1 MGRTASWS
9 DSIGYRIDQST
20 DTFWGEPIKIGS
32 LRNFQ
37 FCLSP
42 DGQPTDP
49 VNHYHHQ
56 LRFCWNHKGL
66 KNFFLGHLLCVLLKE
81 EISFYVIKV
90 QRLSFPCKRESRLVP
105 VKTGNQYLKKPWI
118 PRIKCGASSAFAGMT
133 KGSKISYSFVLDF
146 ACLPCLPQAGILK
159 FGFILSH
166 GIYHGK
172 QIQKALF
179 SSEQFLLWLDIRE
192 ESWPPLL
199 RSEASLKS
207 PLPFYDRTIR
217 SPPCPN
223 PENGRSSRASAWR
236 CPYQTSANP
245 LLW

>member
-90 QRLSFPCKRESRLVP
+90 QRYLSWKTNSETSFLFGAVP
-105 VKTGNQYLKKPWI
+105 SVAGY
-118 PRIKCGASSAFAGMT
+118 PRGVIAT
-133 KGSKISYSFVLDF
+133 
-146 ACLPCLPQAGILK
+146 
-159 FGFILSH
+159 
-166 GIYHGK
+166 
-172 QIQKALF
+172 
-179 SSEQFLLWLDIRE
+179 
-192 ESWPPLL
+192 
-199 RSEASLKS
+199 
-207 PLPFYDRTIR
+207 
-217 SPPCPN
+217 
-223 PENGRSSRASAWR
+223 
-236 CPYQTSANP
+236 TSTF
-245 LLW
+245 